1 MDKLTAAYQ
10 TPQPVPVA
18 GCRRRGNALWFGCRW
33 IGALV
38 YVQQVRLGCFKSFG
52 GSVEVPL
59 NPGFT
64 VITGPNGSGK
74 SNIID
79 GILFCLGLASS
90 RGMRAE
96 RLPDLINHRMVRQG
110 KAAEASVSV
119 TFSLAGWEPPEV
131 EPDADEGTGPWIDG
145 TQQEVTISRRIRL
158 APGGTYSSFYAVGEE
173 SCNLSQLQVQLRRL
187 RIDPTGSNVVMQG
200 DVTRIVSMGGRERRE
215 IIDELAGV
223 ALFDQR
229 IEQCRGKLTQV
240 QEHEERCHIVEGELQ
255 NSRQRLEKDCEKARR
270 YQQLR
275 QQLQE
280 ARQQELV
287 LLWEAS
293 CRQRED
299 LAARQAQNRQEQR
312 DLATRREQF
321 TAEHHR
327 KVLQLQQIQEQVKAL
342 GEDQLLSV
350 QATLAG
356 LESREREIQRSLQN
370 QDQADLEQ
378 RHHDWRSRGRQL
390 QAAAEALAG
399 ADHAAQL
406 EAVEARCA
414 DTERAVEQ
422 QRQRQGALAD
432 RSGSWLQTY
441 QQRQQA
447 MAALRTRIQPLR
459 TEQLQ
464 LQERLKQEEQQLKDW
479 REKQQQAETHHRQD
493 RNRLDQLA
501 ARKAQLQ
508 ETVEALRTECN
519 EANHTL
525 ELLQRSRQRLEREQG
540 RMEQELAKLESRREV
555 LQESRGTGA
564 LRLILESGLSGVH
577 GPVARLGEVA
587 PPHRLALEVAA
598 GARLNH
604 VVVDDDRIAA
614 QAIALLKRHRAGRLT
629 FLPLN
634 RLRPPAGSAAT
645 ARGNGPLPGLVD
657 RAVQLVRFEPVYD
670 KVFAHVLGETL
681 VFETLDQARRLLG
694 QCRCVTLEGE
704 LLERSGAM
712 TGGTLQRRQDRLGF
726 SRNEQADEGEPLR
739 QQLLE
744 VGERLSTCRR
754 EEAKQSRTVDALQ
767 TRLTDVSCRQAAVD
781 AEHGSGLAQHGP
793 LASTLEQGRQRIATG
808 AVRLTDGQARL
819 QALEEEL
826 KTQQGR
832 LAALE
837 ASAEEDDNAN
847 DANVV
852 QGQWRQLQ
860 AELKAAEAQHTANL
874 AQRENLRSALREHRL
889 SEQRIADQR
898 QLLKQQGQQLERERQ
913 ALDQRRQE
921 LTADQRQLEKE
932 RQSLQARLQELQ
944 QALGE
949 QRQQRDQLEA
959 AVAQLNRKIHE
970 STWQQQQL
978 EEKQQALKDQQAALE
993 EQIRLQQAE
1002 LPDPRPPV
1010 SDALREA
1017 GPEALQQQVHQMEQ
1031 RLRALEP
1038 VNMLALEEL
1047 AELETRLTAIGERL
1061 TVLQQEREGV
1071 LQRIETMASLR
1082 NKAFMEAFTAVNG
1095 HFQDIFTQL
1104 SEGEG
1109 HLQLDDEA
1117 DPLSGGLT
1125 LVAHPKGK
1133 VMRRLSAMSGG
1144 EKSLTA
1150 LSFLFALQR
1159 FRPSPFY
1166 ALDEV
1171 DSFLDG
1177 VNVENLA
1184 RLIAQQAQQA
1194 QFLVVS
1200 HRRPMIAAA
1209 QRTIG
1214 VTQARGA
1221 HTQVIGLP
1229 TQAA

>member
-1 MDKLTAAYQ
+1 M
-10 TPQPVPVA
+10 
-18 GCRRRGNALWFGCRW
+18 
-33 IGALV
+33 V
-38 YVQQVRLGCFKSFG
+38 YVQQVKLSCFKSFG

-96 RLPDLINHRMVRQG
+96 RLPDLINHRLVRQG

-119 TFSLAGWEPPEV
+119 TFSLRDWQPPEV
-131 EPDADEGTGPWIDG
+131 EPDSVEVAGPWIDPK
-145 TQQEVTISRRIRL
+145 QQEVMICRRIRL
-158 APGGTYSSFYAVGEE
+158 APGGTYSSIYSIGAE
-173 SCNLSQLQVQLRRL
+173 SCSLSQLQVQLRRL

-229 IEQCRGKLTQV
+229 IEQCHGKLTDV
-240 QEHEERCHIVEGELQ
+240 REHEERCRIVEAELQ
-255 NSRQRLEKDCEKARR
+255 NSRQRLERDCEKARR

-275 QQLQE
+275 DELHQS
-280 ARQQELV
+280 RQQELV

-293 CRQRED
+293 RRQRED
-299 LAARQAQNRQEQR
+299 LVARQAQNQQEQHLLR
-312 DLATRREQF
+312 TQRERL
-321 TAEHHR
+321 TEEHHQ
-327 KVLQLQQIQEQVKAL
+327 KVQQLQEIQAQVKAL

-350 QATLAG
+350 QAKLAE
-356 LESREREIQRSLQN
+356 LQSREREHQRSLQS
-370 QDQADLEQ
+370 QDQAHMEQ
-378 RHHDWRSRGRQL
+378 RQHDWRGRCRQM
-390 QAAAEALAG
+390 QAAVEALAG
-399 ADHAAQL
+399 ANHAAQL
-406 EAVEARCA
+406 EAVDVRCA
-414 DTERAVEQ
+414 DTERVVEQ
-422 QRQRQGALAD
+422 QRQRLGALAH

-447 MAALRTRIQPLR
+447 MAALRISIQPLR

-464 LQERLKQEEQQLKDW
+464 LQERLKQEEQQLKDG
-479 REKQQQAETHHRQD
+479 REQQQQAETSHRQD
-493 RNRLDQLA
+493 QARLDGLT

-508 ETVEALRTECN
+508 QTLEALQTECN
-519 EANHTL
+519 EGNSTL
-525 ELLQRSRQRLEREQG
+525 RLLQRSRQRLERDQVQLEQD
-540 RMEQELAKLESRREV
+540 LVKLESRREA
-555 LQESRGTGA
+555 LQESRGTAA
-564 LRLILESGLSGVH
+564 LRLILESGLPGIH
-577 GPVARLGEVA
+577 GPVARLGEVD

-604 VVVDDDRIAA
+604 VVVDDDQIAA

-634 RLRPPAGSAAT
+634 RLRSPAVQPAT
-645 ARGNGPLPGLVD
+645 ARGSLQLQGLVG
-657 RAVQLVRFEPVYD
+657 RAVHLVHFEPIYGQ
-670 KVFAHVLGETL
+670 VFAHVLGETL
-681 VFETLDQARRLLG
+681 VFETLNQARRLLG
-694 QCRCVTLEGE
+694 QCRCVTLEGD

-712 TGGTLQRRQDRLGF
+712 TGGVLQRRQDRLSF
-726 SRNEQADEGEPLR
+726 SRSEQADEAEPLR
-739 QQLLE
+739 KRLLE
-744 VGERLSTCRR
+744 LGQHLSTCRR
-754 EEAKQSRTVDALQ
+754 EEVKQSQAVDAVQ
-767 TRLTDVSCRQAAVD
+767 RRFAEISCRLAAVD
-781 AEHGSGLAQHGP
+781 AEHGSVLVQHRP
-793 LASTLEQGRQRIATG
+793 LATSLEQQQQRITTSAARITE
-808 AVRLTDGQARL
+808 RQARL
-819 QALEEEL
+819 QALDAEL
-826 KTQQGR
+826 KAQQQQ
-832 LAALE
+832 LVTLE
-837 ASAEEDDNAN
+837 AAAEDD
-847 DANVV
+847 DATMVS
-852 QGQWRQLQ
+852 GQWHQLQ
-860 AELKAAEAQHTANL
+860 EELKAAEAQHTANL
-874 AQRENLRSALREHRL
+874 AQREALRSALREHQL
-889 SEQRIADQR
+889 NEQRLADQR
-898 QLLKQQGQQLERERQ
+898 QLLTQEGEQLEREHQALNQRRQ
-913 ALDQRRQE
+913 ALI
-921 LTADQRQLEKE
+921 ADQQQLEKE
-932 RQSLQARLQELQ
+932 RQTMQAKLQELQ
-944 QALGE
+944 QALG
-949 QRQQRDQLEA
+949 QRRQQRDQLET
-959 AVAQLNRKIHE
+959 AVAQLNQKIHQ

-978 EEKQQALKDQQAALE
+978 EEKHQALKDQQMAIEAQL
-993 EQIRLQQAE
+993 RLQQAE
-1002 LPDPRPPV
+1002 LPDPRPQL
-1010 SDALREA
+1010 SDALSAA
-1017 GPEALQQQVHQMEQ
+1017 GLESLQQHIHELEQ
-1031 RLRALEP
+1031 RLNTLEP

-1047 AELETRLTAIGERL
+1047 AELETRLAAIAGRL
-1061 TVLQQEREGV
+1061 TVLQDEREGV

-1082 NKAFMEAFTAVNG
+1082 KKAFMEAFTAVNG
-1095 HFQDIFTQL
+1095 HFKQIFTQL
-1104 SEGEG
+1104 SDGEG
-1109 HLQLDDEA
+1109 HLQLEDEV

-1184 RLIAQQAQQA
+1184 RLIAQQAQMA

>member
-1 MDKLTAAYQ
+1 MS
-10 TPQPVPVA
+10 
-18 GCRRRGNALWFGCRW
+18 
-33 IGALV
+33 LV
-38 YVQQVRLGCFKSFG
+38 YVQQVKLSGFKSFG
-52 GSVEVPL
+52 GSVEIPL

-119 TFSLAGWEPPEV
+119 TFSLSDWQPPEI
-131 EPDADEGTGPWIDG
+131 EPDAREEGAGPWIHPQ
-145 TQQEVTISRRIRL
+145 QQEVMVSRRIRL
-158 APGGTYSSFYAVGEE
+158 APGGTYSSIYSVGAEAC
-173 SCNLSQLQVQLRRL
+173 SLSQLQVQLRRL

-229 IEQCRGKLTQV
+229 IEQCRSKLTDV
-240 QEHEERCHIVEGELQ
+240 RDHEERCHIVETELRI
-255 NSRQRLEKDCEKARR
+255 SRQRLERDCEKARR

-275 QQLQE
+275 DELHQS
-280 ARQQELV
+280 RQQELV

-299 LAARQAQNRQEQR
+299 LVARQGQNHQEQQALR
-312 DLATRREQF
+312 TQRQQLTE
-321 TAEHHR
+321 THHQ
-327 KVLQLQQIQEQVKAL
+327 KIQQLQDIQGQVKAL
-342 GEDQLLSV
+342 GEGQLLSV
-350 QATLAG
+350 QAKLAG
-356 LESREREIQRSLQN
+356 LQSRERELQRSLKN
-370 QDQADLEQ
+370 QDQDHMEQ
-378 RHHDWRSRGRQL
+378 RHHDWRSRCRQL
-390 QAAAEALAG
+390 QAAADVLAG
-399 ADHAAQL
+399 ANHAAPL

-414 DTERAVEQ
+414 DTERVVEQ
-422 QRQRQGALAD
+422 HRQRLETLAH

-441 QQRQQA
+441 QQRQQD
-447 MAALRTRIQPLR
+447 MAALRASIQPLR

-464 LQERLKQEEQQLKDW
+464 LQERLKQEEQQLQDW
-479 REKQQQAETHHRQD
+479 REKQQQGETSHRQD
-493 RNRLDQLA
+493 QARLDDLA

-508 ETVEALRTECN
+508 QMLEALRTECN
-519 EANHTL
+519 EGNSTL
-525 ELLQRSRQRLEREQG
+525 RLLQRSRQRLEQDQVQLEQD
-540 RMEQELAKLESRREV
+540 LAKLESRREA
-555 LQESRGTGA
+555 LQESRGTAA
-564 LRLILESGLSGVH
+564 LRLILESGLPGVH
-577 GPVARLGEVA
+577 GPVANLGEVD

-634 RLRPPAGSAAT
+634 RLRVPAARSAT
-645 ARGNGPLPGLVD
+645 ARGSLRLQGLVD
-657 RAVQLVRFEPVYD
+657 RAVHLVHFEPIYGQ
-670 KVFAHVLGETL
+670 VFAHVLGETL
-681 VFETLDQARRLLG
+681 VFETLNQARRLLG
-694 QCRCVTLEGE
+694 QHRCVTLEGE

-712 TGGTLQRRQDRLGF
+712 TGGSLQRRQDRPSF
-726 SRNEQADEGEPLR
+726 SRSEQADEAEPLR
-739 QQLLE
+739 QRLLE
-744 VGERLSTCRR
+744 LGHHLSACRR
-754 EEAKQSRTVDALQ
+754 EEAKQNQTVDTVQ
-767 TRLTDVSCRQAAVD
+767 TRLTDVSCRLAAVD
-781 AEHGSGLAQHGP
+781 AEHGSVLAQHGP
-793 LASTLEQGRQRIATG
+793 LTTSLDQQQQRITASAARITE
-808 AVRLTDGQARL
+808 RQARL
-819 QALEEEL
+819 QALAAEL
-826 KTQQGR
+826 KTQQQHLVT
-832 LAALE
+832 LAA
-837 ASAEEDDNAN
+837 AAEDD
-847 DANVV
+847 DATMVS
-852 QGQWRQLQ
+852 GQWRQLQ
-860 AELKAAEAQHTANL
+860 EELKAAEARHAANL
-874 AQRENLRSALREHRL
+874 AQRETLRSALREHQLNERRL
-889 SEQRIADQR
+889 ADQR
-898 QLLKQQGQQLERERQ
+898 QLLSKEGEQLERERE
-913 ALDQRRQE
+913 ALNRRRQE
-921 LTADQRQLEKE
+921 LTADQQHLEKE
-932 RQSLQARLQELQ
+932 RQTMEVQLQELQ
-944 QALGE
+944 EALG
-949 QRQQRDQLEA
+949 QRRRQRDQLET
-959 AVAQLNRKIHE
+959 AVAQLNQKIHQ
-970 STWQQQQL
+970 STWRQQQL
-978 EEKQQALKDQQAALE
+978 AEKHQALKDQQMAIE
-993 EQIRLQQAE
+993 QQIRLQQAE
-1002 LPDPRPPV
+1002 LPDPPPPLP
-1010 SDALREA
+1010 DALRAA
-1017 GPEALQQQVHQMEQ
+1017 GLEALQQQLRQLEQ
-1031 RLRALEP
+1031 RLQALEP

-1047 AELETRLTAIGERL
+1047 AELETRLAAIAERL
-1061 TVLQQEREGV
+1061 TVLQEEREGV

-1082 NKAFMEAFTAVNG
+1082 KKAFMEAFTAVNG
-1095 HFQDIFTQL
+1095 HFKQIFTQL
-1104 SEGEG
+1104 SDGEG
-1109 HLQLDDEA
+1109 HLQLEDEA

-1184 RLIAQQAQQA
+1184 RLIARQAQLA
-1194 QFLVVS
+1194 QCLVVS

>member
-1 MDKLTAAYQ
+1 M
-10 TPQPVPVA
+10 
-18 GCRRRGNALWFGCRW
+18 
-33 IGALV
+33 V
-38 YVQQVRLGCFKSFG
+38 YVQQVKLSCFKSFG
-52 GSVEVPL
+52 GSVEIPL

-64 VITGPNGSGK
+64 VVTGPNGSGK

-119 TFSLAGWEPPEV
+119 TLALGDWQPPEV
-131 EPDADEGTGPWIDG
+131 EPDAEPDAVEAAGPWIDPR
-145 TQQEVTISRRIRL
+145 QQEVVICRRIRL
-158 APGGTYSSFYAVGEE
+158 APGGTYSSTYSIGAEAC
-173 SCNLSQLQVQLRRL
+173 SLSQLQVQLRRL

-229 IEQCRGKLTQV
+229 IEQCRGKLTDV
-240 QEHEERCHIVEGELQ
+240 RDHEERCHIVEGELRTG
-255 NSRQRLEKDCEKARR
+255 RQRLERDCEKARR
-270 YQQLR
+270 YQRLR
-275 QQLQE
+275 DDLYQ

-293 CRQRED
+293 CRQRDD
-299 LAARQAQNRQEQR
+299 LVARQGQNQQEQQA
-312 DLATRREQF
+312 LGTQREQLSE
-321 TAEHHR
+321 AHHQ
-327 KVLQLQQIQEQVKAL
+327 KVQQLQEIQAQVKAL

-356 LESREREIQRSLQN
+356 LESRERELQRSLQK
-370 QDQADLEQ
+370 QDQAHLEQ
-378 RHHDWRSRGRQL
+378 RHHDWRGRRRQL

-399 ADHAAQL
+399 TNHAAQL

-414 DTERAVEQ
+414 DTERVVEQ
-422 QRQRQGALAD
+422 QRQRLGTLAH

-441 QQRQQA
+441 QQQQQA
-447 MAALRTRIQPLR
+447 MAVLRDGIQPLR

-464 LQERLKQEEQQLKDW
+464 LQEQLKQEERQLQDE
-479 REKQQQAETHHRQD
+479 REQQQQGETSHRQD
-493 RNRLDQLA
+493 QARLDDLA

-508 ETVEALRTECN
+508 QTLEALQTECN
-519 EANHTL
+519 EGSDTL
-525 ELLQRSRQRLEREQG
+525 KLLQRRRQRLERDQA
-540 RMEQELAKLESRREV
+540 QLAQDLAKLESRREA
-555 LQESRGTGA
+555 LQESRGTVA
-564 LRLILESGLSGVH
+564 LRLILESGLPGIH
-577 GPVARLGEVA
+577 GPVARLGEVD
-587 PPHRLALEVAA
+587 PPHCLALEVAA

-604 VVVDDDRIAA
+604 VVVDDDQVAA

-634 RLRPPAGSAAT
+634 RLRSPAAQPTAT
-645 ARGNGPLPGLVD
+645 ARGSLRLEGLVD
-657 RAVQLVRFEPVYD
+657 RAVHLVHFDPVYGQ
-670 KVFAHVLGETL
+670 VFAHVLGGTL
-681 VFETLDQARRLLG
+681 VFETLNQARRLLG
-694 QCRCVTLEGE
+694 QHRCVTLEGD

-712 TGGTLQRRQDRLGF
+712 TGGNLQRRQDRPGF
-726 SRNEQADEGEPLR
+726 SRSEQADEVEPLR
-739 QQLLE
+739 QRLLE
-744 VGERLSTCRR
+744 LGRNLSTCRR
-754 EEAKQSRTVDALQ
+754 EEARQSQTVDALQ
-767 TRLTDVSCRQAAVD
+767 TRLTDVSCHLAAVA
-781 AEHGSGLAQHGP
+781 AEHGSVLAQDGP
-793 LASTLEQGRQRIATG
+793 LATRLDRQRQRITAST
-808 AVRLTDGQARL
+808 ARIT
-819 QALEEEL
+819 EH
-826 KTQQGR
+826 QGR
-832 LAALE
+832 LEALDGELKARQQQLSRLE
-837 ASAEEDDNAN
+837 ADAEADDATR
-847 DANVV
+847 VS
-852 QGQWRQLQ
+852 GQWQQLQ
-860 AELKAAEAQHTANL
+860 EDLKAAEAQHTANL
-874 AQRENLRSALREHRL
+874 AQRETLRSALREHRL
-889 SEQRIADQR
+889 SEQRLADQH
-898 QLLKQQGQQLERERQ
+898 QLLKQEGEQLERERE
-913 ALDQRRQE
+913 ALNQRRQQ
-921 LTADQRQLEKE
+921 LTTDQQHLEKE
-932 RQSLQARLQELQ
+932 RQAMETKLQELQ
-944 QALGE
+944 QVLGR
-949 QRQQRDQLEA
+949 QRRQRDQLET
-959 AVAQLNRKIHE
+959 AVAQLNQKIHQ

-978 EEKQQALKDQQAALE
+978 AEKHQALKDQQTAVAA
-993 EQIRLQQAE
+993 QIHLQQAE
-1002 LPDPRPPV
+1002 LPDPRPPLP
-1010 SDALREA
+1010 DTLRA
-1017 GPEALQQQVHQMEQ
+1017 GGLEALQQHIHKLEKGLQ
-1031 RLRALEP
+1031 ALEP

-1047 AELETRLTAIGERL
+1047 AELEARLAAIGERL
-1061 TVLQQEREGV
+1061 TVLQEEREGV

-1082 NKAFMEAFTAVNG
+1082 KKAFMEAFIAVNG
-1095 HFQDIFTQL
+1095 HFKQIFTQL
-1104 SEGEG
+1104 SDGEG
-1109 HLQLDDEA
+1109 HLQLEDET

-1184 RLIAQQAQQA
+1184 RLIAQQAQLA
-1194 QFLVVS
+1194 QCLVVS

-1209 QRTIG
+1209 QRTLG

>member
-1 MDKLTAAYQ
+1 M
-10 TPQPVPVA
+10 
-18 GCRRRGNALWFGCRW
+18 
-33 IGALV
+33 V
-38 YVQQVRLGCFKSFG
+38 YVQQVKLSCFKSFG
-52 GSVEVPL
+52 GSVEIPL

-96 RLPDLINHRMVRQG
+96 RLPDLINHRLVRQG

-119 TFSLAGWEPPEV
+119 TFALGDWQPPEDV
-131 EPDADEGTGPWIDG
+131 GPDALDVAGPWIDPR
-145 TQQEVTISRRIRL
+145 QKEVTICRRIRL
-158 APGGTYSSFYAVGEE
+158 APGGTYSSIYSIGTEAC
-173 SCNLSQLQVQLRRL
+173 SLSQLQVQLRRL

-229 IEQCRGKLTQV
+229 IEQSRSKLTDV
-240 QEHEERCHIVEGELQ
+240 RDHEERCHIVEAELRT
-255 NSRQRLEKDCEKARR
+255 SRQRLERDCEKARR
-270 YQQLR
+270 HQQLR
-275 QQLQE
+275 DELHQS
-280 ARQQELV
+280 RQQELV

-299 LAARQAQNRQEQR
+299 LVTRQGQNQQEQQ
-312 DLATRREQF
+312 DLRAQREQL
-321 TAEHHR
+321 TETHHR
-327 KVLQLQQIQEQVKAL
+327 KVLQLQEIQAQVKAL

-356 LESREREIQRSLQN
+356 LQSRERELQRSLQN
-370 QDQADLEQ
+370 QDQAHVEQ
-378 RHHDWRSRGRQL
+378 RHHDWRGRWRRME
-390 QAAAEALAG
+390 AAVEALAG
-399 ADHAAQL
+399 TNHAAPL
-406 EAVEARCA
+406 AAVEARCG
-414 DTERAVEQ
+414 DTERVVEQ
-422 QRQRQGALAD
+422 QRRRLGTLAH

-447 MAALRTRIQPLR
+447 MGALRAGIQPLR

-464 LQERLKQEEQQLKDW
+464 LQERLQQEEQQLQDW
-479 REKQQQAETHHRQD
+479 REQVQQGETSHRQD
-493 RNRLDQLA
+493 QAKLEDLT
-501 ARKAQLQ
+501 ARKTRLQ
-508 ETVEALRTECN
+508 QMLEVLRAECN
-519 EANHTL
+519 EGAGRL
-525 ELLQRSRQRLEREQG
+525 KLLQRNRQRLERDQVKLEQD
-540 RMEQELAKLESRREV
+540 LAKLESRREA
-555 LQESRGTGA
+555 LQESRGTPA
-564 LRLILESGLSGVH
+564 LRLILESGLPGIH
-577 GPVARLGEVA
+577 GPLARLGEVD

-634 RLRPPAGSAAT
+634 RLRVPATQPAT
-645 ARGNGPLPGLVD
+645 ARGSLRLQGLVD
-657 RAVQLVRFEPVYD
+657 RAVDLVHFEPIYGQ
-670 KVFAHVLGETL
+670 VFALVLGETL

-694 QCRCVTLEGE
+694 QHRCVTLEGE

-712 TGGTLQRRQDRLGF
+712 TGGSLQRRQDRPGF
-726 SRNEQADEGEPLR
+726 SRREQADEAEPLR
-739 QQLLE
+739 QRLLDL
-744 VGERLSTCRR
+744 GRHLGTCRQ
-754 EEAKQSRTVDALQ
+754 EEAKQSQVVDAVQ
-767 TRLTDVSCRQAAVD
+767 TRLTDVSCRLAAVE
-781 AEHGSGLAQHGP
+781 AEHGSVLAQHEP
-793 LASTLEQGRQRIATG
+793 LAASLDRQQQRITASAARITE
-808 AVRLTDGQARL
+808 RRARL
-819 QALEEEL
+819 QALDGEL
-826 KTQQGR
+826 KAQQEQ
-832 LAALE
+832 LARLE
-837 ASAEEDDNAN
+837 AAAEDD
-847 DANVV
+847 DAARVS
-852 QGQWRQLQ
+852 GQWHQLQ
-860 AELKAAEAQHTANL
+860 EELKAAEARHTANL
-874 AQRENLRSALREHRL
+874 AQRETLRSALREHRL
-889 SEQRIADQR
+889 NEQRLTDQR
-898 QLLKQQGQQLERERQ
+898 QLLTREGEQLERERE
-913 ALDQRRQE
+913 ALDRRRQE
-921 LTADQRQLEKE
+921 LTADQQRLEKE
-932 RQSLQARLQELQ
+932 RQAMEVKLQALQ
-944 QALGE
+944 QALGR
-949 QRQQRDQLEA
+949 QRQERDQLET
-959 AVAQLNRKIHE
+959 AVAHLNRKIHQ
-970 STWQQQQL
+970 SAWRQQQL
-978 EEKQQALKDQQAALE
+978 EEKHQALKDQQTAV
-993 EQIRLQQAE
+993 EQRIRLLQAE
-1002 LPDPRPPV
+1002 LPDPLPPLP
-1010 SDALREA
+1010 DALRTA
-1017 GPEALQQQVHQMEQ
+1017 GLEGLQRHVHKLEQ
-1031 RLRALEP
+1031 RLQALEP

-1047 AELETRLTAIGERL
+1047 AELETRLAAIGERL
-1061 TVLQQEREGV
+1061 TVLQEEREGV

-1082 NKAFMEAFTAVNG
+1082 KKAFMEAFTAVNG
-1095 HFQDIFTQL
+1095 HFQQIFTQL
-1104 SEGEG
+1104 SDGEG
-1109 HLQLDDEA
+1109 HLQLEDEA

-1184 RLIAQQAQQA
+1184 RLIAQQAQLA
-1194 QFLVVS
+1194 QCLVVS

-1209 QRTIG
+1209 RRTIG

>member
-1 MDKLTAAYQ
+1 M
-10 TPQPVPVA
+10 
-18 GCRRRGNALWFGCRW
+18 
-33 IGALV
+33 V

-64 VITGPNGSGK
+64 VVTGPNGSGK

-119 TFSLAGWEPPEV
+119 TFSLAGWKPPEV

-299 LAARQAQNRQEQR
+299 LVARQAQNRQDQR

-356 LESREREIQRSLQN
+356 LESREREIQRTGRNQA
-370 QDQADLEQ
+370 QDQGNIEQ
-378 RHHDWRSRGRQL
+378 RQQDWRARSRQL
-390 QAAAEALAG
+390 EAAAEALAG
-399 ADHAAQL
+399 ADHAARL
-406 EAVEARCA
+406 EAVEARCT
-414 DTERAVEQ
+414 DTARAVEQ
-422 QRQRQGALAD
+422 QRQRLTAMAD

-447 MAALRTRIQPLR
+447 MATLRTRIQPLR

-479 REKQQQAETHHRQD
+479 REKQQQAETDHRQ
-493 RNRLDQLA
+493 RQNRLDELA

-508 ETVEALRTECN
+508 ETAAAGRQECN
-519 EANHTL
+519 EGNKTL
-525 ELLQRSRQRLEREQG
+525 VLLQRSRQRLEREQA
-540 RMEQELAKLESRREV
+540 RLEQDLAKLESRREV

-564 LRLILESGLSGVH
+564 LRLILESGLSGIH

-657 RAVQLVRFEPVYD
+657 RAVNLVRFEPVYG

-726 SRNEQADEGEPLR
+726 SRSEQEDEGEPLR
-739 QQLLE
+739 QRLLE
-744 VGERLSTCRR
+744 LGNRLSACQR
-754 EEAKQSRTVDALQ
+754 EEGKQSQAVEAMQ
-767 TRLTDVSCRQAAVD
+767 ARLTDTSCRLAAVD
-781 AEHGSGLAQHGP
+781 GSHGSVVAQHDP
-793 LASTLEQGRQRIATG
+793 AAKALQQQRQRIADSAARITAG
-808 AVRLTDGQARL
+808 HGRL
-819 QALEEEL
+819 QELEEEL
-826 KTQQGR
+826 KALQGQ
-832 LAALE
+832 LVTLE
-837 ASAEEDDNAN
+837 ASAENDNTH
-847 DANVV
+847 DAQVV
-852 QGQWRQLQ
+852 SGQWRQLQ
-860 AELKAAEAQHTANL
+860 EELKGAEAQHTANL
-874 AQRENLRSALREHRL
+874 TQRETLRSALREHRL
-889 SEQRIADQR
+889 DGQRLADQR
-898 QLLKQQGQQLERERQ
+898 QLLTQEGEQLKREGLAMEQRRQ
-913 ALDQRRQE
+913 ALAAE
-921 LTADQRQLEKE
+921 QRQVEQE
-932 RQSLQARLQELQ
+932 RQNLEAKLQELQ
-944 QALGE
+944 QTLGQ
-949 QRQQRDQLEA
+949 QRQQRDRLEG
-959 AVAQLNRKIHE
+959 AVAQLNQKIHE
-970 STWQQQQL
+970 STWRRQQL
-978 EEKQQALKDQQAALE
+978 EEKQRALQEQQTALE
-993 EQIRLQQAE
+993 EQIARQQAE

-1010 SDALREA
+1010 SDEMKAA
-1017 GPEALQQQVHQMEQ
+1017 GPEALQQQIQRLEQ

-1047 AELETRLTAIGERL
+1047 AELETRLAAIGERL
-1061 TVLQQEREGV
+1061 TVLQKEREGV
-1071 LQRIETMASLR
+1071 LERIETMATLR
-1082 NKAFMEAFTAVNG
+1082 KDAFMEAFAAVNG
-1095 HFQDIFTQL
+1095 HFQEIFTQL
-1104 SEGEG
+1104 SDGEG
-1109 HLQLDDEA
+1109 HLQLEDEG
-1117 DPLSGGLT
+1117 DPLAGGLT

-1133 VMRRLSAMSGG
+1133 VMRRLNAMSGG

>member
-1 MDKLTAAYQ
+1 M
-10 TPQPVPVA
+10 
-18 GCRRRGNALWFGCRW
+18 
-33 IGALV
+33 V
-38 YVQQVRLGCFKSFG
+38 YVQQVKISCFKSFG

-119 TFSLAGWEPPEV
+119 TFALGDWQPPEV
-131 EPDADEGTGPWIDG
+131 EPDAVEVAAGPWIDPK
-145 TQQEVTISRRIRL
+145 QQEVMISRRIRL
-158 APGGTYSSFYAVGEE
+158 APGGTYSSIYAIGEE
-173 SCNLSQLQVQLRRL
+173 SCSLSQLQFQLRRL

-229 IEQCRGKLTQV
+229 IEQCRGKLTDV
-240 QEHEERCHIVEGELQ
+240 REHEERCHIVEAELR

-275 QQLQE
+275 HELHQS
-280 ARQQELV
+280 RQQELV
-287 LLWEAS
+287 LLWEKS
-293 CRQRED
+293 CRQRDD
-299 LAARQAQNRQEQR
+299 LVIRQAQNRQDQNVLR
-312 DLATRREQF
+312 TRREQF
-321 TAEHHR
+321 TEEHHR
-327 KVLQLQQIQEQVKAL
+327 TIRQLQEIQDQVKAL
-342 GEDQLLSV
+342 GEDRLLSV

-356 LESREREIQRSLQN
+356 LQSRERELQRSLQN
-370 QDQADLEQ
+370 RNQADIEQ
-378 RHHDWRSRGRQL
+378 RQHDWRSRCRQL

-399 ADHAAQL
+399 ANHAAQL
-406 EAVEARCA
+406 EVVEARCR

-432 RSGSWLQTY
+432 RSGNWLQAY

-447 MAALRTRIQPLR
+447 MAALRTGIQPLR

-464 LQERLKQEEQQLKDW
+464 LQERLKQEEQQLQDW
-479 REKQQQAETHHRQD
+479 REQQQQAETGH
-493 RNRLDQLA
+493 RLDQARLDELA
-501 ARKAQLQ
+501 TRKAQLRK
-508 ETVEALRTECN
+508 TLEALRTECN
-519 EANHTL
+519 EGNSTL
-525 ELLQRSRQRLEREQG
+525 RLLQRSRQRSERDQVQLEQD
-540 RMEQELAKLESRREV
+540 LAKLESRREA
-555 LQESRGTGA
+555 LQESRGTAA
-564 LRLILESGLSGVH
+564 LRLILESGLPGIH
-577 GPVARLGEVA
+577 GPVAKLGEVDS
-587 PPHRLALEVAA
+587 PHRLALEVAA

-604 VVVDDDRIAA
+604 VVVDDDQVAA

-634 RLRPPAGSAAT
+634 RLRAPAAQSAT
-645 ARGNGPLPGLVD
+645 ARGSLRLQGLVD
-657 RAVQLVRFEPVYD
+657 RAVNLVHFEPVYGQ
-670 KVFAHVLGETL
+670 VFAHVLGETL
-681 VFETLDQARRLLG
+681 VFETLNQARRLLG
-694 QCRCVTLEGE
+694 QHRCVTLEGE

-712 TGGTLQRRQDRLGF
+712 TGGSLQRRQDRPGF
-726 SRNEQADEGEPLR
+726 SRREQADEAEPLR
-739 QQLLE
+739 QRLLE
-744 VGERLSTCRR
+744 LGHRLSACRR
-754 EEAKQSRTVDALQ
+754 EETEQSQTVDAVQ
-767 TRLTDVSCRQAAVD
+767 TRLTDISCRLAAVD
-781 AEHGSGLAQHGP
+781 AEHSSVLAQQGP
-793 LASTLEQGRQRIATG
+793 LASTLDQQQRHIAASAARITE
-808 AVRLTDGQARL
+808 RQARL
-819 QALEEEL
+819 QALDKEL
-826 KTQQGR
+826 RAQQSR
-832 LAALE
+832 LGSLE
-837 ASAEEDDNAN
+837 ASTEDDDARNAN
-847 DANVV
+847 MVG
-852 QGQWRQLQ
+852 GQWRRLQ
-860 AELKAAEAQHTANL
+860 EDLKAAEAQHTANL
-874 AQRENLRSALREHRL
+874 AQRETLRSALREHQL
-889 SEQRIADQR
+889 NEQRLADQR
-898 QLLKQQGQQLERERQ
+898 QLLTQEGEQLKRERQ

-921 LTADQRQLEKE
+921 LAAEQRQLEKE
-932 RQSLQARLQELQ
+932 RLTMQARLQELQ

-949 QRQQRDQLEA
+949 RRQQRDRLEA

-978 EEKQQALKDQQAALE
+978 EEKQQALKDQQTGLE
-993 EQIRLQQAE
+993 EQIRLRQAD
-1002 LPDPRPPV
+1002 LPDPCPRI
-1010 SDALREA
+1010 SDELRAA
-1017 GPEALQQQVHQMEQ
+1017 GPEALQQHVHTLEQ
-1031 RLRALEP
+1031 RLNALEP

-1047 AELETRLTAIGERL
+1047 AELETRLAAIAERL
-1061 TVLQQEREGV
+1061 TVLQEEREGV

-1082 NKAFMEAFTAVNG
+1082 KKAFMEAFTAVNG
-1095 HFQDIFTQL
+1095 HFQQIFTQL
-1104 SEGEG
+1104 SDGEG

-1184 RLIAQQAQQA
+1184 RLIAQQAQLA

-1200 HRRPMIAAA
+1200 HRRPMIAAS

-1229 TQAA
+1229 TRAA

>member
-1 MDKLTAAYQ
+1 M
-10 TPQPVPVA
+10 
-18 GCRRRGNALWFGCRW
+18 
-33 IGALV
+33 V
-38 YVQQVRLGCFKSFG
+38 YVRQVKLNCFKSFG

-96 RLPDLINHRMVRQG
+96 RLPDLINHRLVRQG

-119 TFSLAGWEPPEV
+119 TFSLADWQSPEV
-131 EPDADEGTGPWIDG
+131 EPDVAEGAGPWIDPQ
-145 TQQEVTISRRIRL
+145 QQEVMISRRIRM
-158 APGGTYSSFYAVGEE
+158 APGGAYSSTYSIGAE
-173 SCNLSQLQVQLRRL
+173 SCSLSQLQVQLRRL

-229 IEQCRGKLTQV
+229 IAQCRAKLTEV
-240 QEHEERCHIVEGELQ
+240 REHEERCHIVEAELRS
-255 NSRQRLEKDCEKARR
+255 SRQRLERDCAKARR

-275 QQLQE
+275 HELHQSRQE
-280 ARQQELV
+280 ELV

-293 CRQRED
+293 CRQREV
-299 LAARQAQNRQEQR
+299 LVARQGQNQQEQSA
-312 DLATRREQF
+312 LGSQREQLSE
-321 TAEHHR
+321 AHHG
-327 KVLQLQQIQEQVKAL
+327 KVRQLQELQQQVKAL
-342 GEDQLLSV
+342 GEGQLLAV
-350 QATLAG
+350 QAELAG
-356 LESREREIQRSLQN
+356 LESREREHRRSLQN
-370 QDQADLEQ
+370 QDQADMEQ
-378 RHHDWRSRGRQL
+378 RHHDWRSRCGQL
-390 QAAAEALAG
+390 QAALEGLAG
-399 ADHAAQL
+399 ANHAARL
-406 EAVEARCA
+406 EAMEARCA
-414 DTERAVEQ
+414 DTGRAVAQ
-422 QRQRQGALAD
+422 QRQRLGELAE
-432 RSGSWLQTY
+432 RSGSWLQAY

-447 MAALRTRIQPLR
+447 MATLGATIQPLR

-464 LQERLKQEEQQLKDW
+464 LQERLKQDDQQLKDW
-479 REKQQQAETHHRQD
+479 REQQQQAETGHRQD
-493 RNRLDQLA
+493 QARLDDLA
-501 ARKAQLQ
+501 ARKEQLQ
-508 ETVEALRTECN
+508 ETLEALRTACKTGN
-519 EANHTL
+519 TRL
-525 ELLQRSRQRLEREQG
+525 RLLQRSRCRLERDQVQLEQD
-540 RMEQELAKLESRREV
+540 LAKLESRREA

-564 LRLILESGLSGVH
+564 LRLILESGLPGIH
-577 GPVARLGEVA
+577 GPVARLGEVNPA
-587 PPHRLALEVAA
+587 HHLALEVAA

-634 RLRPPAGSAAT
+634 RLRSPAVPPAM
-645 ARGNGPLPGLVD
+645 ARGSLQMQGLVD
-657 RAVQLVRFEPVYD
+657 RAVNLVDFAPIYGR
-670 KVFAHVLGETL
+670 VFAHVLGETL

-694 QCRCVTLEGE
+694 QSRCVTLEGD

-726 SRNEQADEGEPLR
+726 SHSEQADEAEPLR
-739 QQLLE
+739 QRLLE
-744 VGERLSTCRR
+744 LGRHLSACRQD
-754 EEAKQSRTVDALQ
+754 EAQQSQTVDTVQ
-767 TRLTDVSCRQAAVD
+767 TQLTDASCRLAAVE
-781 AEHGSGLAQHGP
+781 AEHGSVLVQHEP
-793 LASTLEQGRQRIATG
+793 LATSLEQQQQRIAAAG
-808 AVRLTDGQARL
+808 VRISEGRARL
-819 QALEEEL
+819 QALDEA
-826 KTQQGR
+826 
-832 LAALE
+832 LAAQQKQLLGLE
-837 ASAEEDDNAN
+837 ASAEADDAHM
-847 DANVV
+847 VS
-852 QGQWRQLQ
+852 GQWHRLQ
-860 AELKAAEAQHTANL
+860 EGLKAAEAQHTANL
-874 AQRENLRSALREHRL
+874 AQREALRSALREHQLHGQRL
-889 SEQRIADQR
+889 ADQR
-898 QLLKQQGQQLERERQ
+898 QLLMQEGKQLERERE
-913 ALDQRRQE
+913 ALLQRRQE
-921 LTADQRQLEKE
+921 LAVDQRHLEQE
-932 RQSLQARLQELQ
+932 RQTLQAKLRELQ
-944 QALGE
+944 QALG
-949 QRQQRDQLEA
+949 QRRRQRDQLEA

-970 STWQQQQL
+970 STWRHQQL
-978 EEKQQALKDQQAALE
+978 EEQQGALKEQQMALEQQMEEQQADLPEPRPQLSEATRAGGLEPLQRHIHRLE
-993 EQIRLQQAE
+993 EGLQ
-1002 LPDPRPPV
+1002 
-1010 SDALREA
+1010 
-1017 GPEALQQQVHQMEQ
+1017 
-1031 RLRALEP
+1031 ALEP

-1047 AELETRLTAIGERL
+1047 AALEARLAAIAERL
-1061 TVLQQEREGV
+1061 TVLQGEREGV

-1082 NKAFMEAFTAVNG
+1082 KQAFMEAFTAVNG
-1095 HFQDIFTQL
+1095 HFQQIFTQL
-1104 SEGEG
+1104 SDGEG

-1117 DPLSGGLT
+1117 DPLSAGLT

-1184 RLIAQQAQQA
+1184 RLIARQAQLA

-1221 HTQVIGLP
+1221 HTQVVGLP
-1229 TQAA
+1229 SQAA